1 MATLGFYLDTHVL
14 IGMLAQN
21 PDALVLLRGHGATTA
36 NSGYSAITRMELLGF
51 PAITPPEIQQITT
64 LLAKLARY
72 ALIVE
77 IENAA
82 ISLRRSARIKLPDAI
97 ILATAKVH
105 GLALRT
111 LDQRLAALA
120 HAP

>member
-1 MATLGFYLDTHVL
+1 LDTNVL
-14 IGMLAQN
+14 IGMLAQT
-21 PDALVLLRGHGATTA
+21 PVALALLRGHGATTA

-51 PAITPPEIQQITT
+51 PAITPPEIQQIAA
-64 LLAKLARY
+64 LLAKIARY
-72 ALIVE
+72 ALIAE
-77 IENAA
+77 IEDEA

-105 GLALRT
+105 KLVLLT

-120 HAP
+120 SAP